1 MSEKQHIEEISG
13 FRIIMLNLA
22 GYTEE
27 EYRSSSLLD
36 ADISDVIKK
45 FDGKRGR
52 LLTME
57 INIKRSSSR
66 K

>member
-13 FRIIMLNLA
+13 FRIFMLNLA

-45 FDGKRGR
+45 FDRKRGR

-57 INIKRSSSR
+57 INIKRSS
-66 K
+66 

>member
-1 MSEKQHIEEISG
+1 MSEKQHIEEISC

-45 FDGKRGR
+45 FD
-52 LLTME
+52 
-57 INIKRSSSR
+57 R
-66 K
+66 KKGGS